1 MQLNECL
8 AKVRKLGSEM
18 RNGFEILGWT
28 LPQKEKIWS
37 ITPDTKAAKE
47 IVLCHDLALWGYGE
61 VLNRIEDG
69 QWHWKTLSPEA
80 KRATE
85 IYKEIDDSM
94 ENCPELQEELLEK

>member
-1 MQLNECL
+1 MQINECL

-28 LPQKEKIWS
+28 LPQKEEIWS

-61 VLNRIEDG
+61 VG

-80 KRATE
+80 KRLTE
-85 IYKEIDDSM
+85 IYKEIDDCM
-94 ENCPELQEELLEK
+94 ENCTELQEELEGK